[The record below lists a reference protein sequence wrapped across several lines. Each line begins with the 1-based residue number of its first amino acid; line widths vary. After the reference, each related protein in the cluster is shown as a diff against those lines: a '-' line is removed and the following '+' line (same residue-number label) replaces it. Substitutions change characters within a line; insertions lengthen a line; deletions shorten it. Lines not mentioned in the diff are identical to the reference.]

1 MSSIQ
6 AIVQAAQQA
15 RDQGLWQRASEL
27 YRQAN
32 QLAPRQ
38 AEITHN
44 LALCLL
50 ALGQHR
56 EAVAVCTETLAIK
69 PGVWQTQ
76 VVLAK
81 CQQAL
86 GEIETA
92 DQTYCRILEVHPNQA
107 SALSGRADLA
117 LNYFGDP
124 LAAAALVEPLL
135 SSSDDAM
142 DAQLTRLMSR
152 LYDRDLGDSAS
163 HLARDAKR
171 FAKTHLQLPG
181 PLLTPKSRGSAG
193 AAGHAGRPRVG
204 LLSNQFSVSPVY
216 FLTIA
221 GWQHVAKGCD
231 IILFN
236 RGHQRDWASEALFS
250 LASTVIDVQHLPA
263 LALAHAIANEQID
276 VLYDLGGWM
285 DPIGLQALSLKPAH
299 MQYKWV
305 GGQSMTTGL
314 ACFDGWIGDAK
325 QSPRT
330 LQRLYTEPLIAIEGG
345 YTNYTPPSYLPTPAR
360 SKSTT
365 PCIFS
370 NPAKV
375 SRAFLI
381 YLKTLPGKK
390 VFIHRQYRFARTQ
403 ARITAALG
411 AAQVEFIC
419 PQSHAEALMALN
431 QHATMIDT
439 FPYSSGLTAYEAA
452 ALGTGIQC
460 APQATQGQLF
470 AERHTARYWTGA

>member
-15 RDQGLWQRASEL
+15 RDQGQWQQAIDL

-32 QLAPRQ
+32 QLLPRQ

-56 EAVAVCTETLAIK
+56 EAVAVCTETLVIK
-69 PGVWQTQ
+69 PGLWQAQ

-92 DQTYCRILEVHPNQA
+92 DQTYCRILKAHPNQA

-124 LAAAALVEPLL
+124 LAAATLVEPLL
-135 SSSDDAM
+135 TQPDDAM
-142 DAQLTRLMSR
+142 DAQLTQLMSR
-152 LYDRDLGDSAS
+152 LYDRDPSDSAS
-163 HLARDAKR
+163 QLARDAKR

-181 PLLTPKSRGSAG
+181 PLLTPKARVEVGAG
-193 AAGHAGRPRVG
+193 ARRPRVG

-236 RGHQRDWASEALFS
+236 RGHQRDWASEAFFS
-250 LASTVIDVQHLPA
+250 LASAVIDVQHLPA
-263 LALAHAIANEQID
+263 LALARTIANEQID

-285 DPIGLQALSLKPAH
+285 DPIGLQALSLKPARV
-299 MQYKWV
+299 QYKWV

-314 ACFDGWIGDAK
+314 SCFDGWIGDAQ
-325 QSPRT
+325 QSPMR
-330 LQRLYTEPLIAIEGG
+330 LQRLYSEPLIAVEGG
-345 YTNYTPPSYLPTPAR
+345 YANYTPPSYLPAPAR
-360 SKSTT
+360 SKSAT

-375 SRAFLI
+375 SRAFLA

-390 VFIHRQYRFARTQ
+390 VFIHRQYRFERTQ
-403 ARITAALG
+403 ERITAALG

-419 PQSHAEALMALN
+419 PQSHVEALMALN

-439 FPYSSGLTAYEAA
+439 FPYSSGLTAYEAT

-460 APQATQGQLF
+460 APQAAQGQLF
-470 AERHTARYWTGA
+470 AERHTARYWAGA

>member
-32 QLAPRQ
+32 QLVPRQ

-50 ALGQHR
+50 ALGQHH
-56 EAVAVCTETLAIK
+56 EAIAVCTETLAIK
-69 PGVWQTQ
+69 PDVWQTQ

-86 GEIETA
+86 GEIEAA
-92 DQTYCRILEVHPNQA
+92 DQSYCCILKAHPNQA

-135 SSSDDAM
+135 SHPDDAM
-142 DAQLTRLMSR
+142 DAQLTQLMSR
-152 LYDRDLGDSAS
+152 LYDRDPSDSAS
-163 HLARDAKR
+163 QLARDAKR

-181 PLLTPKSRGSAG
+181 PLLTPKAPR
-193 AAGHAGRPRVG
+193 AAGGAKRPRVG

-236 RGHQRDWASEALFS
+236 RGHQRDWASEAFFS
-250 LASTVIDVQHLPA
+250 LASAVIDVQHLPA
-263 LALAHAIANEQID
+263 LALARAIANEQID

-285 DPIGLQALSLKPAH
+285 DPIGLQALSLKPARV
-299 MQYKWV
+299 QYKWV

-314 ACFDGWIGDAK
+314 SCFDGWIGDAQ
-325 QSPRT
+325 QSPLR
-330 LQRLYTEPLIAIEGG
+330 LQRLYSEPLIAVEGG
-345 YTNYTPPSYLPTPAR
+345 YASYTPPSYLPAPAR
-360 SKSTT
+360 SKSAT

-375 SRAFLI
+375 SRAFLA

-403 ARITAALG
+403 ERITAALG

-439 FPYSSGLTAYEAA
+439 FPYGSGLTAYEAT
-452 ALGTGIQC
+452 ALGTAIQC
-460 APQATQGQLF
+460 APQSAQGQLF
-470 AERHTARYWTGA
+470 AERHTARYWVRG